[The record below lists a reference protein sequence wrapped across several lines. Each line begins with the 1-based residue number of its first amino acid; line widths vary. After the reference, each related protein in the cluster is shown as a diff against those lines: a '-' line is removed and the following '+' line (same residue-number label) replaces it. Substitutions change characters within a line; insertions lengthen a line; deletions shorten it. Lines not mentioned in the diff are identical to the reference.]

1 MCASQQRSPG
11 ARTAAA
17 QLQAQ
22 EAAGQRCRHGL
33 VTCSERHRKPN
44 GEKNPSTKAARSD
57 SREPPSRPS
66 AARFLE
72 ALLSPPENAGRSPPA
87 LGPGG
92 RVRGP
97 PERSGRAARGHYR
110 GRLGRNAAAPTG
122 GSAPPERTARSEA
135 PAPHRREGPLRVAA
149 PGEAA
154 APGRAQRRLPPAG
167 LRDAPP
173 SGGGGG
179 GGDGSGGGGR
189 GAPAGLR
196 GRARTPPPRPSP
208 TPSRRVPAGQSRGA
222 GHSPPRSRRGC
233 VPPHHFRGRAVSWQ
247 RDVTR
252 RARRHT
258 HGEDRGRRRLPHS
271 PRRG

>member
-17 QLQAQ
+17 QLQTQ

-72 ALLSPPENAGRSPPA
+72 ALLFPPENAGRSPPA

-173 SGGGGG
+173 SGGGRRRRRQRRRRPRGP
-179 GGDGSGGGGR
+179 R
-189 GAPAGLR
+189 GAEGQSADPA
-196 GRARTPPPRPSP
+196 APAQSYPVPPRP
-208 TPSRRVPAGQSRGA
+208 
-222 GHSPPRSRRGC
+222 
-233 VPPHHFRGRAVSWQ
+233 
-247 RDVTR
+247 R
-252 RARRHT
+252 RA
-258 HGEDRGRRRLPHS
+258 E
-271 PRRG
+271 PRRGSLTAAIPARLRPSASLPGASSQLAA